1 MIRFGT
7 KILARWLASWIGWV
21 LRSARLVVGVSIV
34 ITVALLYYT
43 VQNISINTDTD
54 KMIDPELD
62 FRRVYAEFNQT
73 FPQFADSFLIV
84 IDAASPEEADLAGRE
99 LLSGLEARPELFRHA
114 YAPGFG
120 PFFDQNGFLF
130 LKLDELVALSDQLAG
145 AQPILAAL
153 AEDPSLFGFFEVLS
167 LAAEDAAEDQETPAE
182 LAEVLDRIAEVT
194 LALARGEEKYLSWA
208 EMFDQGDDPSK
219 ARRRLVMV
227 RPVPDFSRLQPAKPA
242 LLAARAL
249 AREIEQSAPGLRLRI
264 TGKMALGTDELKS
277 VSDGMY
283 LSASVSLVLVA
294 LVLGFGIRSLRL
306 VAASLITLLTGLV
319 WTAAFA
325 IFAIGYLNIISIAF
339 AVLFI
344 GLGIDFAIHF
354 SLRYR
359 EEAQKTADSQA
370 ALNAAALA
378 VGGPLSLAAP
388 TTALAFF
395 AFTPTGYAGLAQ
407 LGLIS
412 GTGMFIS
419 LFTSLSLLP
428 ALLSLMPLK
437 AQPATAKKQIRRGAG
452 WIVRHGRAVALAGV
466 VAGLAALILV
476 PDVRFEIDPI
486 RLKEANT
493 ESVEAYLELLEDS
506 KSSPYAIQLVVD
518 SESEIGAYKARL
530 EALEVVDR
538 VVSLHSFVPDDQDE
552 KLEILFDVA
561 TFMTPLLLAD
571 PAVTPSPIAAAGP
584 ATTELIA
591 DLERLS
597 KSQPGTPLAASAAR
611 LGEALLAVDAGH
623 AVRLKALEISL
634 LRFFPATLDKLAS
647 GLGAT
652 GVALDD
658 LPVGLRDRYQAAD
671 GRQRLAIF
679 PTADLADE
687 SALKHFVEMVSRTAP
702 RATGRPVQIARSGEI
717 VVRSMIQATTW
728 AAILI
733 VGFLLLILRR
743 PSDIAFITIPVL
755 LAALMTAAATV
766 LFSIP
771 FNFANVIVLPL
782 LIGLGVDS
790 GIHLVLRAREERS
803 GRGLL
808 ATSTPRAV
816 LLSAL
821 TTIGSFGS
829 LALSAHRGTASMGE
843 LLTISVTLTLIS
855 ALVILPG
862 LLAWREGRA
871 KAKENPD
878 F

>member
-7 KILARWLASWIGWV
+7 KFLAGGLARWIGWV
-21 LRSARLVVGVSIV
+21 LRSARLVVTLSVV
-34 ITVALLYYT
+34 ITAALLYYT

-62 FRRVYAEFNQT
+62 FRQAYAEFNRT
-73 FPQFADSFLIV
+73 FPQLADSFLVV
-84 IDAASPEEADLAGRE
+84 IDAPSPEEADLAANK
-99 LLSGLEARPELFRHA
+99 LLSGLGARPELFRHA

-153 AEDPSLFGFFEVLS
+153 AEDPSLFGFFEILS
-167 LAAEDAAEDQETPAE
+167 LAAEDAAEDEAAPAE
-182 LAEVLDRIAEVT
+182 LPEVLDKIAEVT
-194 LALARGEEKYLSWA
+194 LALGRGEKKYLSWA
-208 EMFDQGDDPSK
+208 EMFDQGDDPSA

-249 AREIEQSAPGLRLRI
+249 AREIERSAPGLRLRI

-306 VAASLITLLTGLV
+306 VAASLFTLLAGLV

-325 IFAIGYLNIISIAF
+325 IFAIGYLNIISVAF

-359 EEAQKTADSQA
+359 EEAQRATDTQA
-370 ALNAAALA
+370 ALKATALA

-395 AFTPTGYAGLAQ
+395 AFMPTGYAGLAQ

-419 LFTSLSLLP
+419 LFTSLTLLP

-437 AQPATAKKQIRRGAG
+437 ASAAAAEQQITSGAG
-452 WIVRHGRAVALAGV
+452 WIEGHGRAVTLAGLL
-466 VAGLAALILV
+466 AGLAALVIV
-476 PDVRFEIDPI
+476 PNVHFEIDPI
-486 RLKEANT
+486 RLKDPAT

-518 SESEIGAYKARL
+518 SEPAIAAYEARL
-530 EALEVVDR
+530 EALEVVDS
-538 VVSLHSFVPDDQDE
+538 VVGLESFVPDDQDE
-552 KLEILFDVA
+552 KLELLFDVA
-561 TFMTPLLLAD
+561 TFMTPVLLGD
-571 PAVTPSPIAAAGP
+571 VPATPSPIAAAGP
-584 ATTELIA
+584 ATAALIA
-591 DLERLS
+591 DLGVLS
-597 KSQPGTPLAASAAR
+597 ESRPGTPLADSAAR
-611 LGEALLAVDAGH
+611 LREALLAIDADDTAG
-623 AVRLKALEISL
+623 LKALETSL
-634 LRFFPATLDKLAS
+634 LKFFPTTLERLTS
-647 GLGAT
+647 GLEAA

-658 LPVGLRDRYQAAD
+658 LPPELRQRYEATD
-671 GRQRLAIF
+671 GRQRLAVF
-679 PTADLADE
+679 PSADLADE
-687 SALKHFVEMVSRTAP
+687 SALKHFVKTVTGAIPE
-702 RATGRPVQIARSGEI
+702 ATGRPVQIARSGDI

-728 AAILI
+728 AALMI

-743 PSDIAFITIPVL
+743 PSDIAFITIPVV
-755 LAALMTAAATV
+755 LAALMTGAATV
-766 LFSIP
+766 LFAIP

-790 GIHLVLRAREERS
+790 GIHLVLRAREEQS
-803 GRGLL
+803 GHGLL

-829 LALSAHRGTASMGE
+829 LALSAHRGTASMGA
-843 LLTISVTLTLIS
+843 LLTISVILTLIS

-862 LLAWREGRA
+862 LLAWRSGRA
-871 KAKENPD
+871 GGKENTD

>member
-7 KILARWLASWIGWV
+7 KFLASRLELWIEWV
-21 LRSARLVVGVSIV
+21 LRSARMVVAVSIV
-34 ITVALLYYT
+34 ITAALLYYT
-43 VQNISINTDTD
+43 VQNISINTNTD

-62 FRRVYAEFNQT
+62 FRKVYAEFNAT

-84 IDAASPEEADLAGRE
+84 IDAASPEEADLAAQE
-99 LLSGLEARPELFRHA
+99 LLSSLAARPDLFRHP

-120 PFFDQNGFLF
+120 PFFDHNGFLF

-145 AQPILAAL
+145 AQPILSAL

-167 LAAEDAAEDQETPAE
+167 LAAEDAAKDKDTPEE
-182 LAEVLDRIAEVT
+182 LPQVLDRIAEVT
-194 LALARGEEKYLSWA
+194 LAISRGEEKYLSWA
-208 EMFDQGDDPSK
+208 EIFDQGDDPSE

-249 AREIEQSAPGLRLRI
+249 ASEIEGSAPGLSLRI
-264 TGKMALGTDELKS
+264 TGKMALAADELKS
-277 VSDGMY
+277 VSEGMY
-283 LSASVSLVLVA
+283 LSGSVSLILVT

-306 VAASLITLLTGLV
+306 VFASLFTLLTGLV

-325 IFAIGYLNIISIAF
+325 IYAIGYLNIISIAF

-359 EEAQKTADSQA
+359 EQAQKGAETKE
-370 ALNAAALA
+370 ALKATALA

-437 AQPATAKKQIRRGAG
+437 AEPVATENQIKRGTG
-452 WIVRHGRAVALAGV
+452 WIARRGRAVTLGGLLAGL
-466 VAGLAALILV
+466 VALV
-476 PDVRFEIDPI
+476 MLPQMRFEIDPL
-486 RLKEANT
+486 RLKDANT

-506 KSSPYAIQLVVD
+506 KSSPYAIQLVAKSEAEITGLEARLKALEAVD
-518 SESEIGAYKARL
+518 S
-530 EALEVVDR
+530 
-538 VVSLHSFVPDDQDE
+538 VVSLGSFVPEDQDE
-552 KLEILFDVA
+552 KLDLLFDIV
-561 TFMTPLLLAD
+561 TYMMPVLLAD
-571 PAVTPSPIAAAGP
+571 PAATPTPVEAAGP
-584 ATTELIA
+584 ATEALVT
-591 DLERLS
+591 DLEALI
-597 KSQPGTPLAASAAR
+597 KSQPETPLAESAGR
-611 LGEALLAVDAGH
+611 LKGALLSIDAGN
-623 AVRLKALEISL
+623 ATRLQALERSL
-634 LRFFPATLDKLAS
+634 LRFFPTTLEKLS
-647 GLGAT
+647 VGLEAE

-658 LPVGLRDRYQAAD
+658 LPQALRERYVAAD
-671 GRQRLAIF
+671 GRQRLAVF
-679 PTADLADE
+679 PTADLGDE
-687 SALKHFVEMVSRTAP
+687 SALKHFVNIVSTTTP
-702 RATGRPVQIARSGEI
+702 EATGRPVQIARSGEI
-717 VVRSMIQATTW
+717 VVRSMIQATSL

-743 PSDIAFITIPVL
+743 PSDIAFITIPVV

-766 LFSIP
+766 LFAIP

-803 GRGLL
+803 GQNLFS
-808 ATSTPRAV
+808 TSTPRAV

-843 LLTISVTLTLIS
+843 LLTISVALTLIS

-862 LLAWREGRA
+862 LLAWRTGQGIR
-871 KAKENPD
+871 KENTD